1 MINEYE
7 TLYINNELLP
17 KHLNLKQNLIPN
29 AAKNNT
35 INGTLYVQYFNNR
48 RTWEVSW
55 SLLTREEVQQI
66 LDLYYSQFATAIPLT
81 LNIPGVQL
89 TVYVYMEV
97 SPDDIKYNGQYSNE
111 FSVALEEIYAIS

>member
-17 KHLNLKQNLIPN
+17 KHLTLKQNLIPN

-48 RTWEVSW
+48 RTWEVTW

-66 LDLYYSQFATAIPLT
+66 LDLYYSQFSTAIPLT
-81 LNIPGVQL
+81 LNIPGSGL
-89 TVYVYMEV
+89 TVSVYMEV
-97 SPDDIKYNGQYSNE
+97 SPDDIKYNGQYSDQ
-111 FSVALEEIYAIS
+111 FSILLQEIYAIS